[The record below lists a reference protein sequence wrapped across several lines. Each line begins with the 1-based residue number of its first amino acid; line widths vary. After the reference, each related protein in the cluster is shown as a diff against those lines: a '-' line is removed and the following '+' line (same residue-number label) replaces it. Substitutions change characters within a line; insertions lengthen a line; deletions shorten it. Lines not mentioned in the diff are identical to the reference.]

1 MPADY
6 DGNRITDLAFYRPS
20 TGAWHLWLSSTRIQ
34 RSVQWGGPDDQPITV
49 DHDGDGKA
57 DLALVRNG
65 RYEIL
70 LSRTNYWTGVTVR

>member
-1 MPADY
+1 MPSDY
-6 DGNRITDLAFYRPS
+6 DGDRITDLAIYRPS
-20 TGAWHLWLSSTRIQ
+20 TGAWQLLLSSTKTQ
-34 RSVQWGGPDDQPITV
+34 RSMQWGGPDDRPISV

-70 LSRTNYWTGVTVR
+70 LSSTNYSTSVSVR